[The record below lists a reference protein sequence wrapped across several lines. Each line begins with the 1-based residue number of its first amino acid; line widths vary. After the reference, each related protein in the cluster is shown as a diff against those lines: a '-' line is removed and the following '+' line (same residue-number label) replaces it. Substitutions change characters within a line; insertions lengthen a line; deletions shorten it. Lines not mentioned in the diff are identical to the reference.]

1 MNIDKRVIQR
11 ATVLLVLIT
20 IVAGAYVAEFSARQ
34 ILALAVFSVMIIGVL
49 FLWEYKV
56 IIAFSGLAVMFIFGL
71 INVHYLVHSANLE
84 IIIFLI
90 CMMIIVGFLEERGF
104 FEYMMRMIVHKIGDN
119 AKLLVAIL
127 MLLSGVLSSIVG
139 NITTMLFI
147 TTNVLYLTAKYNLSP
162 TPLILMT
169 AFASNVGSAAMLM
182 GNPVGVIVAFR
193 GGLTLSDFIRVA
205 MPVALAALT
214 LLIIMNLRM
223 FKGYLY
229 QVKKALRKG
238 GKESEEGGV
247 TRDLDVCIVV
257 FVGLLVGLLL
267 YHKLEEIFN
276 LEKNTLLL
284 GTALLFAS
292 ICLILDRKSIRDVI
306 EHRVDWYTLSFF
318 IIFFGA
324 VGSLEY
330 TGVSEKIAELLA
342 EISHEKMTLI
352 IVLTLFTGVL
362 SAFLDNVLAVA
373 TMAPVIESLR
383 TLGLDVEPLWWA
395 TLFGATFFGNL
406 TIIASAGNIVALGIM
421 ERRGHHIELSEWIK
435 HGIPITLVTT
445 LVALSMLCLIYH

>member
-1 MNIDKRVIQR
+1 MNIDKRVIQGS
-11 ATVLLVLIT
+11 TVLLVLIAI
-20 IVAGAYVAEFSARQ
+20 IVGAYVAEFSAKQ
-34 ILALAVFSVMIIGVL
+34 ILSLTVFSLMIIGVL

-56 IIAFSGLAVMFIFGL
+56 VIAFSGLALMFIFGL
-71 INVHYLVHSANLE
+71 INVHYLIHSANLE

-104 FEYMMRMIVHKIGDN
+104 FEYMMRFIVYKIGDN
-119 AKLLVAIL
+119 AELLISIL

-162 TPLILMT
+162 MPLILMT

-182 GNPVGVIVAFR
+182 GNPVSVIVAFR
-193 GGLTLSDFIRVA
+193 GGLTLSDFIRIA
-205 MPVALAALT
+205 MPIALTALA
-214 LLIIMNLRM
+214 LLVIVNLRM

-229 QVKKALRKG
+229 QVRRALRSEGRK
-238 GKESEEGGV
+238 SEEESV
-247 TRDLDVCIVV
+247 VKDLDVCIAV

-267 YHKLEEIFN
+267 YHKLEEVFN

-284 GTALLFAS
+284 GVALLFAS
-292 ICLILDRKSIRDVI
+292 ICLILDRRSVRDVI

-342 EISHEKMTLI
+342 GVSHERITLI
-352 IVLTLFTGVL
+352 IILTLFTGVL

-373 TMAPVIESLR
+373 TMAPVIESLK
-383 TLGLDVEPLWWA
+383 TLGLEVEPLWWA

-406 TIIASAGNIVALGIM
+406 TIIASASNIVAIGIM
-421 ERRGHHIELSEWIK
+421 ERRGYHMELSEWIK
-435 HGIPITLVTT
+435 YGIPITLVTT
-445 LVALSMLCLIYH
+445 LVALGMLCLIYH